1 MRKSYLI
8 VSLISILVFASI
20 SVLAQKPF
28 LLTGAKGNYGL
39 PMPIFSFFDAK
50 GRSIVL
56 AQDGEMRWFEDI
68 RKPPVKTVKIK
79 EVPVFDYSPEEKK
92 DAAGLIKDHQSMFG
106 DIPENFFGGAGLIQ
120 RPGGKE
126 FCLSDYDSKFYFYS
140 TATGELL
147 RKVLIQKPKHKYGP
161 LVTALSDDN
170 KIVLS
175 ESTWVNK
182 AYVHSMET
190 GKLLFE
196 INTQFLDSCGL
207 SPDGL
212 TLFHLH
218 KNILSR
224 YSTKTG
230 KKLVPDLT
238 INAESTGSL
247 VVSPVGDKIAFALVA
262 KGNYVGQAI
271 LDLAT
276 NQIMMGDPTVKN
288 FETKAF
294 TPDGKFLAV
303 YLPKYLHFIDTAT
316 GKHSFSYIMSFSE
329 IWDNVIDISFSP
341 DATKMNFAHDSL
353 DISTPYFIYCDLSQ
367 PRKQVFDKIV
377 IPND

>member
-8 VSLISILVFASI
+8 VSLTFILVIASI

-39 PMPIFSFFDAK
+39 PMPIFSFLDAK

-56 AQDGEMRWFEDI
+56 AQDGEIRWFDDV
-68 RKPPVKTVKIK
+68 RKPPVKTAKIK
-79 EVPVFDYSPEEKK
+79 EVPAFDYSPEEKK
-92 DAAGLIKDHQSMFG
+92 DIADLIKYHQNTFG
-106 DIPENFFGGAGLIQ
+106 DIPENFFSSSTLIQ

-126 FCLSDYDSKFYFYS
+126 FCLTDRDSKFYFYS
-140 TATGELL
+140 TETAELM
-147 RKVLIQKPKHKYGP
+147 RKVLIQKQKHKYGP

-170 KIVLS
+170 KIVLT
-175 ESTWVNK
+175 ESTQLNK
-182 AYVHSMET
+182 AYIHSIET

-196 INTQFLDSCGL
+196 IDTQFLDSCGL

-224 YSTKTG
+224 YFTKTG
-230 KKLVPDLT
+230 KKSVPDLT
-238 INAESTGSL
+238 INSESAGQL
-247 VVSPVGDKIAFALVA
+247 VVSPAGSKIAFSLYT
-262 KGNYVGQAI
+262 KGNYDGQAI

-276 NQIMMGDPTVKN
+276 NQIMLGDPTVKR
-288 FETKAF
+288 FGAKAF

-303 YLPKYLHFIDTAT
+303 YQPKYLHFIDTAS

-329 IWDNVIDISFSP
+329 IWDNVVEISFSP
-341 DATKMNFAHDSL
+341 DSTKMSFTHDGL
-353 DISTPYFIYCDLSQ
+353 DIHIPYFVYCDLSQ
-367 PRKQVFDKIV
+367 PRKQTLDKIV
-377 IPND
+377 IPTD

>member
-1 MRKSYLI
+1 MWLSLQMLI
-8 VSLISILVFASI
+8 APAVFS
-20 SVLAQKPF
+20 QQTRKPF

-56 AQDGEMRWFEDI
+56 AQDGEIRWLYDP
-68 RKPPVKTVKIK
+68 RKPPVKTAKII
-79 EVPVFDYSPEEKK
+79 EVPAFDYSPEEKK
-92 DAAGLIKDHQSMFG
+92 DIADLIKGHQAMFG
-106 DIPENFFGGAGLIQ
+106 DIPENFFGGTEMIQ

-126 FCLSDYDSKFYFYS
+126 FCLTDRDSKFYFYS
-140 TATGELL
+140 TETGELL
-147 RKVLIQKPKHKYGP
+147 RKILIQKTKHKYTP
-161 LVTALSDDN
+161 LVTAVSDDN
-170 KIVLS
+170 KVVLT
-175 ESTWVNK
+175 ESTQLNK
-182 AYVHSMET
+182 TYVHSMET

-196 INTQFLDSCGL
+196 IDAPFLDSSAL

-212 TLFHLH
+212 TLYHLH
-218 KNILSR
+218 KNMLSR

-230 KKLVPDLT
+230 KKSAPDLT
-238 INAESTGSL
+238 INSESAGQL
-247 VVSPVGDKIAFALVA
+247 VVSPAGGKIAFTLYT
-262 KGNYVGQAI
+262 KGNYDGQAI

-276 NQIMMGDPTVKN
+276 NQMLMGDSTVKN
-288 FETKAF
+288 FGAKAF

-303 YLPKYLHFIDTAT
+303 YQPKYLHFIDTAT

-329 IWDNVIDISFSP
+329 IWDNVTEISFSP
-341 DATKMNFAHDSL
+341 DSTKMSFTHDGL

-367 PRKQVFDKIV
+367 PRKEVLKKIV